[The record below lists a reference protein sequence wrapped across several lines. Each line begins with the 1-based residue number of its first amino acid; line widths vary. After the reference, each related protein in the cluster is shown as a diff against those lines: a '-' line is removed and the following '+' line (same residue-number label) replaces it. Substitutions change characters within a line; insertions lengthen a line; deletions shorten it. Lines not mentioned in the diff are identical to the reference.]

1 MPSETDADAAWQ
13 RLIEMQR
20 EVEDSRLMAGAAP
33 EQTVYLAQL
42 LVERAR
48 ALVRALRSD
57 RGQPA

>member
-1 MPSETDADAAWQ
+1 MGTDEDAAWQ
-13 RLIEMQR
+13 RLIDAQR
-20 EVEDSRLMAGAAP
+20 ELENSRLAAAASP
-33 EQTVYLAQL
+33 EQTLYRAQM